1 MKNNRKNKISKKTRN
16 KISPAVNDRSIEQIR
31 TAVGGDHPGWDILI
45 GKLDFRSQF
54 KISQQNKRLA
64 EIVKLN
70 AEYQLRVFRRHIQE
84 NRYMYVKKSSSSI
97 LDGLEIALSR

>member
-1 MKNNRKNKISKKTRN
+1 MKNNRKNKISKKTGN
-16 KISPAVNDRSIEQIR
+16 EILPVDDHSVEQIR
-31 TAVGGDHPGWDILI
+31 TSVGGDHPGWDILI

-64 EIVKLN
+64 SMVKLN

-84 NRYMYVKKSSSSI
+84 NRYMYVIKSFDSN
-97 LDGLEIALSR
+97 A

>member
-16 KISPAVNDRSIEQIR
+16 KISLAVDDGSMEQIR
-31 TAVGGDHPGWDILI
+31 PAVGGDNPGWDILI

-54 KISQQNKRLA
+54 MISQQNKRLA
-64 EIVKLN
+64 SMVKLN

-84 NRYMYVKKSSSSI
+84 NRYMYVI
-97 LDGLEIALSR
+97 

>member
-16 KISPAVNDRSIEQIR
+16 GILQAVDDPSMEQIR
-31 TAVGGDHPGWDILI
+31 KAVGGDHPGWDILI

-64 EIVKLN
+64 EMVELN
-70 AEYQLRVFRRHIQE
+70 AEYELRVFRRHIRD
-84 NRYMYVKKSSSSI
+84 NRYM
-97 LDGLEIALSR
+97 

>member
-16 KISPAVNDRSIEQIR
+16 KILPAVDDHSIEQIR
-31 TAVGGDHPGWDILI
+31 TAVGGVHPGWDILI

-70 AEYQLRVFRRHIQE
+70 AEYQLRVFRRRIRD
-84 NRYMYVKKSSSSI
+84 NRYM
-97 LDGLEIALSR
+97 